1 MTKMMIVMLI
11 WAGGANGGPA
21 VLPGFATMQA
31 CNASIAIVRREAPT
45 PLFGAS
51 WNAKCVMLPTE

>member
-11 WAGGANGGPA
+11 WGAGANGGPA

-31 CNASIAIVRREAPT
+31 CNASITIVQAQAPV
-45 PLFGAS
+45 PIFGS
-51 WNAKCVMLPTE
+51 WRARCVELPTE